1 MTDAHGQGILE
12 GMEVVSADGQHGGS
26 VAEGRVSERGLGP
39 ETGVVLVQSSLGSK
53 RLTIPFSVVR
63 TVAAGKI
70 VLDVTAGEAA
80 DHVWGAE
87 QQG

>member
-1 MTDAHGQGILE
+1 MTDAHSRGILE
-12 GMEVVSADGQHGGS
+12 GMEVVSADGQRIGS
-26 VAEGRVSERGLGP
+26 VAEVRVSERGLGP
-39 ETGVVLVQSSLGSK
+39 ETGVVMVRSSLGPK

-63 TVAAGKI
+63 TVADGKI

-80 DHVWGAE
+80 DQVWGAE